1 MPEQAQQ
8 RMPVVFVSHG
18 APTLAIEDNDAHRF
32 LRTFGMRLAR
42 PRTILVLSAHFDAR
56 VATVTAAESPQTIH
70 DFGGFSKELYEMT
83 YPAPGSPEL
92 ANEVVGLL
100 AAAGVPAMITAS
112 RGLDHGA
119 WIPLSLMYPQ
129 ADIPVVQVSIDT
141 RRGSAYHHDLGRHLA
156 PLRDDGVLIMGS
168 GGVTHNLRELA
179 WDGGHAATPQWAE
192 AFNEWVAEAIAAG
205 RIDDLLA
212 YRDLAPHAA
221 RNHPTE
227 EHFFPL
233 LCALGAVSEDD
244 HRARVHHS
252 YTMGALSMDTYQF
265 AKSARQTP

>member
-1 MPEQAQQ
+1 MHEEPQQ

-18 APTLAIEDNDAHRF
+18 APTLATEDNDAHRF
-32 LRTFGMRLAR
+32 LRTFGIELGR
-42 PRTILVLSAHFDAR
+42 PRGILVVSAHFEAP

-70 DFGGFSKELYEMT
+70 DFGGFPRELYEMT

-92 ANEVVGLL
+92 AGEVLELL
-100 AAAGVPAMITAS
+100 AQAGVPTRAAAS

-129 ADIPVVQVSIDT
+129 ADIPVVQVSIDP
-141 RRGSAYHHDLGRHLA
+141 RRGSRYHHELGRHLA
-156 PLRDDGVLIMGS
+156 PLRGDGVLIMGS

-179 WDGGHAATPQWAE
+179 WDGRHAGTPQWAA
-192 AFNEWVAEAIAAG
+192 AFNEWVAEATAAG

-233 LCALGAVSEDD
+233 LCALGAVSEDE

-265 AKSARQTP
+265 GNCPGQTQ